1 MIIDAHAH
9 TNGGNL
15 GNYKA
20 GLLSSRALAQGNFHQ
35 NEDQLRPAVENHI
48 KTIMDE
54 VGTDVQFLSPRP
66 FQLMHSETPTKIVH
80 YYAQA
85 SNDVN
90 ALTVK
95 IAPDRYAGVA
105 CLPQVPTEPISTWIP
120 ELERC
125 VNELGFIGL
134 LINPDPFEG
143 EGLFPGMGDEVW
155 YPLYEKMV
163 ELDVPALIHSAT
175 TKNPWDYYQNY
186 FITTETSCIL
196 QMVEKRVFN
205 TFPNL
210 KIIVSHGGG
219 SIPYQIGRWRSN
231 FGRMMGLDFDDELR
245 KFYFDTGLYNVESL
259 DLLFKIVGTDRCM
272 FGTEN
277 PGTGSFRWP
286 RSGKMLDDTRPLIE
300 SIDWLTEQDK
310 KNIFEDVAK
319 KVFTRFGKT
328 QAAKNDGKASA
339 ARVMA

>member
-20 GLLSSRALAQGNFHQ
+20 GLLSSRALAQSNYRQ
-35 NEDQLRPAVENHI
+35 DEDALRRAVEHHMKNNL
-48 KTIMDE
+48 DA
-54 VGTDVQFLSPRP
+54 VGTDIQFLSPRP

-80 YYAQA
+80 YYCQA
-85 SNDVN
+85 SNEVN
-90 ALTVK
+90 AMTVK
-95 IAPDRYAGVA
+95 IAPNRYRAVA
-105 CLPQVPTEPISTWIP
+105 ALPQVPTEPISTWIP

-125 VNELGFIGL
+125 VNELGMIGL

-143 EGLFPGMGDEVW
+143 RDTFPGMGDEVW

-175 TKNPWDYYQNY
+175 TINPWDYYQNY

-196 QMVEKRVFN
+196 QMVEHKVFH

-231 FGRMMGLDFDDELR
+231 FGRHMGIDFDEELS

-259 DLLFKIVGTDRCM
+259 ELLFKIVGVDRCL

-277 PGTGSFRWP
+277 PGTGTYVWP
-286 RSGKMLDDTRPLIE
+286 KTGKLLDDTKPLIDGIE
-300 SIDWLTEQDK
+300 WLTDADRQK
-310 KNIFEDVAK
+310 IYEDNAR
-319 KVFTRFGKT
+319 KVFTRF
-328 QAAKNDGKASA
+328 KA
-339 ARVMA
+339 

>member
-15 GNYKA
+15 GNFKA
-20 GLLSSRALAQGNFHQ
+20 GLLASRGYHGGHYRENEEALAK
-35 NEDQLRPAVENHI
+35 AVEHH
-48 KTIMDE
+48 KTTILDA
-54 VGTDVQFLSPRP
+54 VGTDIQFISPRP
-66 FQLMHSETPTKIVH
+66 FQLMHSEKPAKIVDW
-80 YYAQA
+80 YAQA

-95 IAPDRYAGVA
+95 IAPDRYRAVA
-105 CLPQVPTEPISTWIP
+105 CLPQSPDIPVKDWIA

-125 VNELGFIGL
+125 VNDLGMIGL
-134 LINPDPFEG
+134 MINPDPTEASNG
-143 EGLFPGMGDEVW
+143 DYYPGMGEEHW

-163 ELDVPALIHSAT
+163 ELDVPALIHSAGT
-175 TKNPWDYYQNY
+175 RNPYDTYQNY

-196 QMVEKRVFN
+196 SMVEHKTFH

-231 FGRMMGLDFDDELR
+231 YGRHMGIDFDEELK
-245 KFYFDTGLYNVESL
+245 KFYFDTVLYNTESL
-259 DLLFKIVGTDRCM
+259 DFLFRMVGTDRCL

-277 PGTGSFRWP
+277 PGTGTYLYPKTGRL
-286 RSGKMLDDTRPLIE
+286 LDDVKPLIDE
-300 SIDWLTEQDK
+300 IGWLTEQDK
-310 KNIFEDVAK
+310 KNIFEDNAR
-319 KVFTRFGKT
+319 KVFSRFQG
-328 QAAKNDGKASA
+328 
-339 ARVMA
+339 

>member
-9 TNGGNL
+9 TNGGDL

-20 GLLSSRALAQGNFHQ
+20 MLLSSRALAQKNFRQ
-35 NEDQLRPAVENHI
+35 NEEALKRAVDNHI

-54 VGTDVQFLSPRP
+54 VGTDIQFISPRP
-66 FQLMHSETPTKIVH
+66 FQLMHSETPAKVVH
-80 YYAQA
+80 YYCEA
-85 SNDVN
+85 SNDVD
-90 ALTVK
+90 AMTVK
-95 IAPDRYAGVA
+95 LAPERYRAVA
-105 CLPQVPTEPISTWIP
+105 AIPQVPDEPVKNWLP

-125 VNELGFIGL
+125 VNDLGMIGL
-134 LINPDPFEG
+134 LINPDPYEG
-143 EGLFPGMGDEVW
+143 KARFPGMGDEIW
-155 YPLYEKMV
+155 FPLYEKMC
-163 ELDVPALIHSAT
+163 ELDVPGLIHSAT
-175 TKNPWDYYQNY
+175 TVDPWDYYQNY

-231 FGRMMGLDFDDELR
+231 FGRMMGLDFDEELR

-259 DLLFKIVGTDRCM
+259 ELLFKIVGTDRCM

-277 PGTGSFRWP
+277 PGTGSWRWP
-286 RSGKMLDDTRPLIE
+286 KTGKMLDDTKPLVDSIE
-300 SIDWLTEQDK
+300 WLTDEDRY
-310 KNIFEDVAK
+310 NIYEGTAR
-319 KVFTRFGKT
+319 KVFSRFK
-328 QAAKNDGKASA
+328 
-339 ARVMA
+339 

>member
-15 GNYKA
+15 GQYKA
-20 GLLSSRALAQGNFHQ
+20 GLLSSRALAQANFHQ
-35 NEDQLRPAVENHI
+35 SEDALRPAIENHI
-48 KTIMDE
+48 KNNMDA
-54 VGTDVQFLSPRP
+54 VGTDIQFMSPRP
-66 FQLMHSETPTKIVH
+66 FQLMHSETPTKVVH

-95 IAPDRYAGVA
+95 IAPDRYRAVA
-105 CLPQVPTEPISTWIP
+105 CLPQVPTEPVQTWVP

-125 VNELGFIGL
+125 VNELGMIGL
-134 LINPDPFEG
+134 IINPDPTEG
-143 EGLFPGMGDEVW
+143 MGQFPGMGDESW
-155 YPLYEKMV
+155 FPLYEKMV
-163 ELDVPALIHSAT
+163 QLDVPGLIHSAT

-196 QMVEKRVFN
+196 QMVEKRVFD

-210 KIIVSHGGG
+210 KIIVAHGGG

-231 FGRMMGLDFDDELR
+231 FGRMMGLDFDEELR

-277 PGTGSFRWP
+277 PGTGSWRWP
-286 RSGKMLDDTRPLIE
+286 KTGMMLDDTKPLIE
-300 SIDWLTEQDK
+300 SIDWLTAQDK
-310 KNIFEDVAK
+310 KNVFEDVAK
-319 KVFTRFGKT
+319 KVFTRF
-328 QAAKNDGKASA
+328 KA
-339 ARVMA
+339 

>member
-1 MIIDAHAH
+1 LIIDAHAH

-15 GNYKA
+15 GTYKA

-35 NEDQLRPAVENHI
+35 NEDQLRSAVENHI

-54 VGTDVQFLSPRP
+54 VGTDMQFLSPRP

-90 ALTVK
+90 AMTVK
-95 IAPDRYAGVA
+95 IAPDRYRGIA

-134 LINPDPFEG
+134 IINPDPFEG
-143 EGLFPGMGDEVW
+143 RDTFPGMGDEVW

-175 TKNPWDYYQNY
+175 TVNPWDYYQNY

-196 QMVEKRVFN
+196 QMVEKRVFQ

-231 FGRMMGLDFDDELR
+231 FGRMMGLDFDEELS

-259 DLLFKIVGTDRCM
+259 ELLFKLVGTERCM

-277 PGTGSFRWP
+277 PGTGSWRWP
-286 RSGKMLDDTRPLIE
+286 KTGKMLDDTKPLIE
-300 SIDWLTEQDK
+300 SIDWLTEVDR
-310 KNIFEDVAK
+310 KNVFEDVAK
-319 KVFTRFGKT
+319 KCFTRF
-328 QAAKNDGKASA
+328 KAN
-339 ARVMA
+339 

>member
-15 GNYKA
+15 GNFKS
-20 GLLSSRALAQGNFHQ
+20 GLLASRGYHGGAYHENEEALARAIEH
-35 NEDQLRPAVENHI
+35 H
-48 KTIMDE
+48 KTTILDK
-54 VGTDVQFLSPRP
+54 VGTDIQFISPRP
-66 FQLMHSETPTKIVH
+66 FQLMHSEKPAKIVDW
-80 YYAQA
+80 YARA

-95 IAPDRYAGVA
+95 IEPKRYRAVA
-105 CLPQVPTEPISTWIP
+105 CLPQSPEIPVKDWIP

-125 VNELGFIGL
+125 VNELGMIGL
-134 LINPDPFEG
+134 MINPDPTEAG
-143 EGLFPGMGDEVW
+143 IVDYYPGMGDEHW

-163 ELDVPALIHSAT
+163 ELDVPALIHSAGT
-175 TKNPWDYYQNY
+175 RNPYDTYQNY

-196 QMVEKRVFN
+196 SMVEHRVFD

-231 FGRMMGLDFDDELR
+231 YGRHMGIDFDEQLR
-245 KFYFDTGLYNVESL
+245 KFYFDTVLYNTESL
-259 DLLFKIVGTDRCM
+259 DFLFKMVGTDRCL

-277 PGTGSFRWP
+277 PGTGTYLYPKTGRL
-286 RSGKMLDDTRPLIE
+286 LDDVKPLIDE
-300 SIDWLTEQDK
+300 IGWLTEQDK
-310 KNIFEDVAK
+310 KNIFEDNAR
-319 KVFTRFGKT
+319 KVFSRF
-328 QAAKNDGKASA
+328 
-339 ARVMA
+339 RE